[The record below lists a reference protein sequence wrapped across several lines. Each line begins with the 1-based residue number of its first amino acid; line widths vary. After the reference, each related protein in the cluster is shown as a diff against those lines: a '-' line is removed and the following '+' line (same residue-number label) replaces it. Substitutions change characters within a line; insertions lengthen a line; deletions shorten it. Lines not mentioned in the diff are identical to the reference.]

1 MSADRMPRSWS
12 YVDTLWTACAC
23 VALILAAPGCSRDT
37 PAPATQ
43 LPPEVR
49 VLMVKS
55 QALANIIEVPGRLQA
70 VRTAEV
76 RARVNGI
83 VQRRLYTEGSDVR
96 AGGALFAIDPR
107 ELRAQLSAAR
117 AALARAEANA
127 ANAKQDV
134 TRYQGLVAQKALSQ
148 QEFDAAMA
156 RLRTSEADV
165 ALSSAQVESAR
176 LNLSYTTVTAPISG
190 RAGRAVVTEGALVSA
205 ASATPLTKVEQL
217 DPILANFSQSSSDV
231 LAIRKEIASGA
242 LRVPE
247 LLEVEARLVLEDGS
261 VYGSVGRVN
270 FGDLAIGEATG
281 SSEFRAQFPN
291 PNRVLLPGQFVRV
304 RVEAG
309 VRPRGLLIPQRAVT
323 VGPKG
328 ATVMVVGSK
337 DVAMSRAV
345 TLGELQGES
354 WMILSG
360 LATGD
365 RVIIDGLQKVQPGK
379 PVRVAKDSTRTV
391 ALAPV
396 VVRDTSSA
404 ASQ

>member
-1 MSADRMPRSWS
+1 MTSVDRIQESSS
-12 YVDTLWTACAC
+12 YTELLLITFIC
-23 VALILAAPGCSRDT
+23 VPMILAVGCSRDK
-37 PAPATQ
+37 PAAATAP
-43 LPPEVR
+43 PPEVR
-49 VLMVKS
+49 VLTVKS

-83 VQRRLYTEGSDVR
+83 VQRRLYMEGSDVR
-96 AGGALFAIDPR
+96 AGGALFTIDPR
-107 ELRAQLSAAR
+107 ELRAQLSAAN
-117 AALARAEANA
+117 AALARADANSANA
-127 ANAKQDV
+127 RQDV
-134 TRYQGLVAQKALSQ
+134 ARYQGLVAQKALSQ
-148 QEFDAAMA
+148 QEYDAAVA
-156 RLRTSEADV
+156 RLRTAEADV
-165 ALSSAQVESAR
+165 ALSGAQVESAR

-217 DPILANFSQSSSDV
+217 DPIFANFSQSSLDV

-242 LRVPE
+242 LMVPQ

-261 VYGSVGRVN
+261 VYGPVGRVN

-328 ATVMVVGSK
+328 ASVMIVGAK
-337 DVAMSRAV
+337 DVATNRPV
-345 TLGELQGES
+345 TLGDLQGES

-365 RVIIDGLQKVQPGK
+365 RVIVEGLQKVQPGK

-396 VVRDTSSA
+396 VVRDTARVESP
-404 ASQ
+404 